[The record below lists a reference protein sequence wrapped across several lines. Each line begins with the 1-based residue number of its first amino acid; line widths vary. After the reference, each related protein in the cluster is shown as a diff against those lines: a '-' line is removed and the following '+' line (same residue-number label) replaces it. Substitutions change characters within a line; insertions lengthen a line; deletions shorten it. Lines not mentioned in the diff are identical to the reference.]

1 MKLILNGG
9 GCGESVRESYK
20 LFGDLVGNKKVLY
33 IPLAWN
39 KGNIENCIDWFKGEM
54 KEFGVTDIEQILDLN
69 TLTIEKLQN
78 VGGVFIG
85 GGNTFKLLKL
95 LKESISF
102 DNIKQVLDK
111 NIVFMGSSA
120 GSMIFGKSIDSI
132 LKDELEIKSCND
144 ENLVQLK
151 DTTGFDI
158 LNGYSLLPHYKKY
171 EEQFVNFEKRIE
183 RLLNNNFKLICIP
196 EESSLFVNDEDLIV
210 IGGKPIEVITK
221 NFRQEF
227 NSNEKLDLK

>member
-111 NIVFMGSSA
+111 NVVFMGSSA

-144 ENLVQLK
+144 ENLVHLK
-151 DTTGFDI
+151 DTNGFDI
-158 LNGYSLLPHYKKY
+158 LKNMK
-171 EEQFVNFEKRIE
+171 N
-183 RLLNNNFKLICIP
+183 KL
-196 EESSLFVNDEDLIV
+196 
-210 IGGKPIEVITK
+210 
-221 NFRQEF
+221 
-227 NSNEKLDLK
+227 

>member
-9 GCGESVRESYK
+9 GSGESVRESYK
-20 LFGDLVGNKKVLY
+20 LFGELVENKKVLY

-171 EEQFVNFEKRIE
+171 EEQIVNFEKRIE

-196 EESSLFVNDEDLIV
+196 EESSLFVNDKDLIV

-221 NFRQEF
+221 DFRQEF
-227 NSNEKLDLK
+227 NTNEKLDLK

>member
-9 GCGESVRESYK
+9 GSGESVRESYK
-20 LFGDLVGNKKVLY
+20 LFCELVGNKKVLY
-33 IPLAWN
+33 IPLAWD

-69 TLTIEKLQN
+69 TLTIEKLKN

-95 LKESISF
+95 LKENISF
-102 DNIKQVLDK
+102 DNIKQVFDK
-111 NIVFMGSSA
+111 DIVFMGSSA

-171 EEQFVNFEKRIE
+171 EEQIVNFEKRIKK
-183 RLLNNNFKLICIP
+183 LLNNNFKLICIP
-196 EESSLFVNDEDLIV
+196 EESSLFVNNEDLIV

-221 NFRQEF
+221 DFRQEF
-227 NSNEKLDLK
+227 NKNCKIDLT

>member
-9 GCGESVRESYK
+9 GCGKSVRESYK
-20 LFGDLVGNKKVLY
+20 LFSELVATKKVLY

-39 KGNIENCIDWFKGEM
+39 KGNVEDCINWFRGEM

-102 DNIKQVLDK
+102 DNINKVIDK
-111 NIVFMGSSA
+111 SIVFMGSSA
-120 GSMIFGKSIDSI
+120 GAMIFGKSIDSI
-132 LKDELEIKSCND
+132 LKDEFDIKDCSD

-151 DTTGFDI
+151 DTNGFNV
-158 LNGYSLLPHYKKY
+158 LNGYSILPHYKKH
-171 EEQFVNFEKRIE
+171 EEQIVNFEKRIE
-183 RLLNNNFKLICIP
+183 RLKNKNFKLICIP
-196 EESSLFVNDEDLIV
+196 EESSLFVNNNELIV
-210 IGGKPIEVITK
+210 IGSKPIEVINK
-221 NFRQEF
+221 EERKLF
-227 NSNEKLDLK
+227 NVNDKLYLN